1 MPSSLSEIDIINRAL
16 IKIGD
21 QRITSRGDNNNR
33 ARIMNDLYEGVR
45 DELLRECPW
54 NFAVNRDTLAADPV
68 APVYKWATAFDVPAD
83 MLYMVST
90 ESNSA
95 YRLEG
100 NQILSNQEN
109 SLKITYI
116 RRVTDP
122 TEFDTNF
129 AETLASKLAYEGASN
144 ITGDLELQD
153 RLFRDYNLSLIKSK
167 KTDGQEDDPRDWPID
182 DWDLARSGGSP
193 SGFSNSF
200 E

>member
-16 IKIGD
+16 AKIGD

-33 ARIMNDLYEGVR
+33 ARLMDSLYDGIR

-54 NFAVNRDTLAADPV
+54 NFATKRTTLAADPTT
-68 APVYKWATAFDVPAD
+68 PVYQWGTAFAIPAD
-83 MLYMVST
+83 LLYMVST
-90 ESNSA
+90 ENSSA

-122 TEFDTNF
+122 TEFDTGF
-129 AETLASKLAYEGASN
+129 AELLAAKLAYEGASN
-144 ITGDLELQD
+144 IAADLALQD
-153 RLFRDYNLSLIKSK
+153 RLFREYNLTLIRSK
-167 KTDGQEDDPRDWPID
+167 KTDGQEDDSREWAID
-182 DWDLARSGGSP
+182 DWELARSGGR
-193 SGFSNSF
+193 FSDTDII
-200 E
+200 

>member
-1 MPSSLSEIDIINRAL
+1 MPSSASDIDIINRAL
-16 IKIGD
+16 AKMGD
-21 QRITSRGDNNNR
+21 QRITSRGDNVNR
-33 ARIMNDLYEGVR
+33 ARIMDGLYDGMR

-54 NFAVNRDTLAADPV
+54 NFAINRVSLAATPT
-68 APVYKWATAFDVPAD
+68 APVYGWATAFDVPAD
-83 MLYMVST
+83 LLYMVST

-109 SLKITYI
+109 SLKITYV

-122 TEFDTNF
+122 TEFDTGF

-144 ITGDLELQD
+144 ITADNALQD
-153 RLFRDYNLSLIKSK
+153 RLFNAYNLTLIRSK
-167 KTDGQEDDPRDWPID
+167 KTDGQEDDPREYATD
-182 DWDLARSGGSP
+182 DWELARSSDS
-193 SGFSNSF
+193 SGLNSSF